1 MIIDVKG
8 DFFMNQSEL
17 FNKNIKEINTN
28 IKNHHMMIRDRKSLE
43 ITGVKK
49 IESLNSEEFVL
60 ETILGYMTISGQ
72 ELEMINFSVEK
83 GEILISGYV
92 TKVEYFD
99 HQDAGTT
106 TKGFFSKLF
115 K

>member
-1 MIIDVKG
+1 
-8 DFFMNQSEL
+8 MNSTEI
-17 FNKNIKEINTN
+17 FNKNIKENN
-28 IKNHHMMIRDRKSLE
+28 ANLKNHHMMIRNRESLE

-72 ELEMINFSVEK
+72 NLEMINFSVEK
-83 GEILISGYV
+83 GEILLSGYV

-99 HQDAGTT
+99 HQETSNAP
-106 TKGFFSKLF
+106 KGFFKKLF

>member
-1 MIIDVKG
+1 
-8 DFFMNQSEL
+8 MNQNDIL
-17 FNKNIKEINTN
+17 NKNLLNTN
-28 IKNHHMMIRDRKSLE
+28 NNLKSHHMMIRDRKSLE

-72 ELEMINFSVEK
+72 DLEMINLSIDK

-92 TKVEYFD
+92 TKIEYFD
-99 HQDAGTT
+99 HSENSQAS
-106 TKGFFSKLF
+106 KGFLSKLF

>member
-1 MIIDVKG
+1 MIVTIKG
-8 DFFMNQSEL
+8 DFSMNQTDL
-17 FNKNIKEINTN
+17 LNKNFNQTN
-28 IKNHHMMIRDRKSLE
+28 NNIQSHHMMVRDRKSLE

-72 ELEMINFSVEK
+72 DLEMINLSIDK

-92 TKVEYFD
+92 TKIEYFD
-99 HQDAGTT
+99 HQDTVST
-106 TKGFFSKLF
+106 PKGFFSKLF

>member
-1 MIIDVKG
+1 MDESKYLNQ
-8 DFFMNQSEL
+8 DFIQTETSNRNQ
-17 FNKNIKEINTN
+17 
-28 IKNHHMMIRDRKSLE
+28 NHHMMIRDRKSIE

-72 ELEMINFSVEK
+72 DLEMMNLSIDK
-83 GEILISGYV
+83 GEILIAGYV
-92 TKVEYFD
+92 TAIEYYD
-99 HQDAGTT
+99 HEEHGDAP
-106 TKGFFSKLF
+106 KSFINKLF

>member
-1 MIIDVKG
+1 MDQ
-8 DFFMNQSEL
+8 NEL
-17 FNKNIKEINTN
+17 LNKNFKEANTN

-43 ITGVKK
+43 TTGVKK

-72 ELEMINFSVEK
+72 DLEMINFSVDK
-83 GEILISGYV
+83 GEIVIAGYV
-92 TKVEYFD
+92 TKVEYYD
-99 HQDAGTT
+99 HQDNINAP
-106 TKGFFSKLF
+106 KGFFSKLF

>member
-1 MIIDVKG
+1 
-8 DFFMNQSEL
+8 MNQNEIL
-17 FNKNIKEINTN
+17 NKNLNQLNNNKS
-28 IKNHHMMIRDRKSLE
+28 HQMLVRDRKSLE

-60 ETILGYMTISGQ
+60 ETILGYMTIGGQ
-72 ELEMINFSVEK
+72 DLEMINLSIDK

-92 TKVEYFD
+92 TKVEYYD
-99 HQDAGTT
+99 HQDSIEAP
-106 TKGFFSKLF
+106 KGFFSKLF

>member
-1 MIIDVKG
+1 MNVNIKG
-8 DFFMNQSEL
+8 DFLMDKYDEFDRN
-17 FNKNIKEINTN
+17 NIQANSKLSS
-28 IKNHHMMIRDRKSLE
+28 HHMMIRDRKSLE
-43 ITGVKK
+43 ITGIKK

-72 ELEMINFSVEK
+72 DLEMINLSIDT

-92 TKVEYFD
+92 TKVEYYD
-99 HQDAGTT
+99 HQDTIDAP
-106 TKGFFSKLF
+106 KGFLSKLF

>member
-1 MIIDVKG
+1 
-8 DFFMNQSEL
+8 MNQTEI
-17 FNKNIKEINTN
+17 FNKNNNQTNNNIN
-28 IKNHHMMIRDRKSLE
+28 NHHMMIRDRKSLE
-43 ITGVKK
+43 TTGVKK

-72 ELEMINFSVEK
+72 DLEMINFSVDK

-92 TKVEYFD
+92 TKIEYYD
-99 HQDAGTT
+99 HQDTVDAP
-106 TKGFFSKLF
+106 KGFFSKLF